1 MELENLQISYL
12 ANTEGQFPTA
22 EVNDFLEQLKELQA
36 SLAAY
41 GVVAYDSS
49 GTMEEQIAEMTEKL
63 KISIDHPTP
72 APEAKNL
79 IETLLQRCFLW
90 VEVIKKK

>member
-1 MELENLQISYL
+1 MELESLQISYL

-22 EVNDFLEQLKELQA
+22 EVNDFLEQLNELQA

-41 GVVAYDSS
+41 GIAAYDSS

-63 KISIDHPTP
+63 KISIGNPTP

-79 IETLLQRCFLW
+79 LETLLQRCFLW
-90 VEVIKKK
+90 VEIIKKK